1 MMEKRSFSPTP
12 LASWRR
18 IFTPSEW
25 KVDTVN
31 CFAWR
36 GCFNSLAMRS
46 CISSAALLVKVRA
59 AMVRGS

>member
-1 MMEKRSFSPTP
+1 MMEKRSFKPTP
-12 LASWRR
+12 LASSRS

-31 CFAWR
+31 CLAWR
-36 GCFNSLAMRS
+36 GCFNNLAIRS
-46 CISSAALLVKVRA
+46 CISSAALLVKVNA